1 MIIIWVFLGIAV
13 AAIALLIVQ
22 TSKTVESKAE
32 LQEAEELL
40 SSEETKALARK
51 LREKAKQV
59 KGDVNEG

>member
-1 MIIIWVFLGIAV
+1 MIVIWVFLGIAV
-13 AAIALLIVQ
+13 AIVAILIAQ

>member
-13 AAIALLIVQ
+13 AVIALLIVQ

-51 LREKAKQV
+51 LREKAEKL